1 MQYYIYNNTTGIIEA
16 VGFSPPASVDRA
28 SHRDSEGILNSTTY
42 KAAVASAKASL
53 LSDITNTG
61 QTAKEGIANP
71 KTQKVDI
78 ATGDLVDYTPPVKVI
93 DYAGANRSTRDDLLK
108 ETDWTQVPDSPLTA
122 TKKAEWMTYRQ
133 GLRNLPENVSTFTT
147 AYLTEDDLPS
157 KPS

>member
-16 VGFSPPASVDRA
+16 VGFSLPAYVDRA
-28 SHRDSEGILNSTTY
+28 SHTDSEGSLNNTTY

-61 QTAKEGIANP
+61 QTAKEGIADP

-78 ATGDLVDYTPPVKVI
+78 VTEDLVDYTPPVEVI
-93 DYAGANRSTRDDLLK
+93 DYAGANRYTRNDLLK

-122 TKKAEWMTYRQ
+122 AKRAEWVTYRQ
-133 GLRNLPENVSTFTT
+133 DLRNLPENVPTFTT
-147 AYLTEDDLPS
+147 TYLTEDDLPS